1 MKLMKKVFAILHEPA
16 SYTVDRNRAVYD
28 KMGIRYCYIN
38 SSSLAK
44 ANYKATEDVLM
55 KMTLKQRFVKLKN
68 ILKDN
73 DIIIMNGYTGGIF
86 LMLFFLNIFYRKTI
100 GIDSDTQL
108 NIPAKSIKKFVK
120 SIYLRTVFSNK
131 RIYGLPGGTGS
142 HTDLFRHYGMPDNHI
157 FLMPMMVD
165 NSYFCYPPRE
175 NLNPFIFLFV
185 GRIIGIKN
193 IETLIIAFLNTFDRN
208 ESVNLRIIGEGE
220 DLANL
225 QDKYKNKSNVC
236 FAGAKFAEELRQ
248 EYRNAHVLV
257 LPSSHE
263 PWGLVVNEAMA
274 AGMPVIISDK
284 VGAGWDLVNGHDTG
298 FIFRHYDINGL
309 QKAMRQLAN
318 NKNIYIRYAYNA
330 YHRLNNEW
338 NYDLYRECLERF
350 IKSV

>member
-16 SYTVDRNRAVYD
+16 SYTVARNRAVYD

-44 ANYKATEDVLM
+44 ANYRATEEILM
-55 KMTLKQRFVKLKN
+55 EMTFRRRFIKLKN

-86 LMLFFLNIFYRKTI
+86 LMLFFLNLFYKKTI

-108 NIPAKSIKKFVK
+108 NIPAKFIKKLVK
-120 SIYLRTVFSNK
+120 SIYLRTIFSNK

-142 HTDLFRHYGMPDNHI
+142 HTDLFRHYGMRANHI

-165 NSYFCYPPRE
+165 NSYFCSQPRE

-193 IETLIIAFLNTFDRN
+193 IETLIIAFLNIFDRDKN
-208 ESVNLRIIGEGE
+208 VTLRIVGEGE
-220 DLANL
+220 DLPYL
-225 QDKYKNKSNVC
+225 KDKYRTKSNIC
-236 FAGAKFAEELRQ
+236 FAGAKFAEELQ
-248 EYRNAHVLV
+248 KEYNNAHTLV

-274 AGMPVIISDK
+274 AGLPVIVSDK
-284 VGAGWDLVNGHDTG
+284 VGAGWDLVNGHNTG
-298 FIFRHYDINGL
+298 FIFRHSDTKEL
-309 QKAMRQLAN
+309 QEAMRQLAN
-318 NKNIYIRYAYNA
+318 DKNTYTKYANNA